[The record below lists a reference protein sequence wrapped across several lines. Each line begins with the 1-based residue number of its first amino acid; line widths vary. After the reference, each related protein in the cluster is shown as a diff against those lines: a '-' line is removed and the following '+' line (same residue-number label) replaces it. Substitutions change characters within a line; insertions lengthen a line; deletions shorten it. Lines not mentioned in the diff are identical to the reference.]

1 MKNWLNIE
9 IIQIS
14 IQLKFFIIWQASV
27 NIWIIKIS
35 TDFNYMKLNF
45 PLPKPALGFGAP
57 SNLAGPNAPLIVAP
71 WDDATKYNL
80 IICYFILV
88 L

>member
-1 MKNWLNIE
+1 
-9 IIQIS
+9 
-14 IQLKFFIIWQASV
+14 
-27 NIWIIKIS
+27 
-35 TDFNYMKLNF
+35 MKLNF

-88 L
+88 LQGIIVLTFCSGYKGITF